1 MVGSDGEQMLRAII
15 DVQHAINKAG
25 DSLEDVMRIVV
36 NEVRRAT
43 SSPGAAVEIIT
54 GDTVVV
60 PVASG
65 SVKDAEGMRVPLP
78 GTLSSHALNTGE
90 VLVSDDT
97 EVDSRVDRETCRR
110 LRARSL
116 VAVPLRSAS
125 GIEGVLKVASDQ
137 PGAFDRHD
145 IELLERLAGFI
156 ATALSRATTLMG
168 RRRATTLT
176 SDKHLLQTI
185 IDVQQAINSAV
196 NTPEGVM
203 RTVVDKAREATDAPG
218 AAVQFAEGNE
228 MVIKFASGLLEDWE
242 GLRVT
247 TAGTLSGLATLTG
260 SVVICEDT
268 ETDSRVDRE
277 SSRKVNVRSS
287 IIVPLKHGDRA
298 IGVLQLV
305 SDKPHDFDQR
315 DAQLLEELAGF
326 IAAAWRRATLMDE
339 WEHAA
344 TVDGLTGLAN
354 RQAFLDGLDRAIAE
368 AAAGDGGAEV
378 LYLDLNRFKPIN
390 DIYGHA
396 VGDEVLRAVAH
407 RIAGKFRPPN
417 LAARIGGDEFA
428 VLLAPSADRTALDQ
442 RAELLAALREPIPT
456 SAGVLNVDAGCGTA
470 VVNGTDLAESVLA
483 RADTAMYADKRIT
496 HGSPAGG
503 DGAGSPSPVD

>member
-1 MVGSDGEQMLRAII
+1 
-15 DVQHAINKAG
+15 
-25 DSLEDVMRIVV
+25 
-36 NEVRRAT
+36 
-43 SSPGAAVEIIT
+43 
-54 GDTVVV
+54 
-60 PVASG
+60 
-65 SVKDAEGMRVPLP
+65 
-78 GTLSSHALNTGE
+78 
-90 VLVSDDT
+90 
-97 EVDSRVDRETCRR
+97 
-110 LRARSL
+110 
-116 VAVPLRSAS
+116 
-125 GIEGVLKVASDQ
+125 
-137 PGAFDRHD
+137 
-145 IELLERLAGFI
+145 
-156 ATALSRATTLMG
+156 
-168 RRRATTLT
+168 
-176 SDKHLLQTI
+176 
-185 IDVQQAINSAV
+185 
-196 NTPEGVM
+196 
-203 RTVVDKAREATDAPG
+203 
-218 AAVQFAEGNE
+218 
-228 MVIKFASGLLEDWE
+228 
-242 GLRVT
+242 
-247 TAGTLSGLATLTG
+247 
-260 SVVICEDT
+260 
-268 ETDSRVDRE
+268 
-277 SSRKVNVRSS
+277 
-287 IIVPLKHGDRA
+287 
-298 IGVLQLV
+298 
-305 SDKPHDFDQR
+305 
-315 DAQLLEELAGF
+315 
-326 IAAAWRRATLMDE
+326 MDE

>member
-1 MVGSDGEQMLRAII
+1 MIGPDGEQMQRAII
-15 DVQHAINKAG
+15 DVQHAISKAG

-36 NEVRRAT
+36 DAVCRAT
-43 SSPGAAVEIIT
+43 GSPGAAVEIIT
-54 GDTVVV
+54 GNTVVV

-65 SVKDAEGMRVPLP
+65 SVKDAEGMRVPLA
-78 GTLSSHALNTGE
+78 GTLSSHAVNTGE

-97 EVDSRVDRETCRR
+97 ETDSRVDRETCRR
-110 LRARSL
+110 LRARSM

-137 PGAFDRHD
+137 PGAFNRHD

-156 ATALSRATTLMG
+156 ATALNRATTLMG
-168 RRRATTLT
+168 RRRATALT

-185 IDVQQAINSAV
+185 INVQQAINSAA

-203 RTVVDKAREATDAPG
+203 RTVVEKAREATDAPG

-228 MVIKFASGLLEDWE
+228 MVIKFASGLLKSWE

-260 SVVICEDT
+260 SVLICEDT

-287 IIVPLKHGDRA
+287 IIVPLMHGDRA
-298 IGVLQLV
+298 IGILQLV
-305 SDKPHDFDQR
+305 SDKPNDFDER
-315 DAQLLEELAGF
+315 DARLLEELAGF
-326 IAAAWRRATLMDE
+326 IAAALRRATLMDE

-354 RQAFLDGLDRAIAE
+354 RQAFLDALDRAIAE
-368 AAAGDGGAEV
+368 VSGDHRAEV
-378 LYLDLNRFKPIN
+378 LYLDLDGFKPIN
-390 DIYGHA
+390 DTHGHS

-407 RIAGKFRPPN
+407 RIADKFRPPN

-428 VLLAPSADRTALDQ
+428 VLLSPSTDRTAVDQ
-442 RAELLAALREPIPT
+442 RAELLAMLQQPIST
-456 SAGVLNVDAGCGTA
+456 SAGVVHVDASCGA
-470 VVNGTDLAESVLA
+470 AIIGENDLAESVLA
-483 RADTAMYADKRIT
+483 RADAAMYADKR
-496 HGSPAGG
+496 GE
-503 DGAGSPSPVD
+503 